1 MHDPLQLAED
11 ASALVAFALQPKLRP
26 GQDPSYAA
34 LLRRYRTDQPLRE
47 FVAVITRGLRLLVL
61 GETDLGLVLGAEE
74 GGPFAITLADY
85 RRSGMSVS
93 ERMCHG
99 LVQLTLAAYC
109 FPTADSLD
117 DPDHIAGT
125 KLSVARVVRYLV
137 DLAQRLEAGG
147 GDDPDAESEAL
158 GEAWRVVLARA
169 ETRGTT
175 DGRRTAGTLQGMVA
189 YALEQL
195 ERGGL
200 MRKIDDAD
208 GGTWQALGA
217 YRLQV
222 RELAAHDAFLLVRE
236 AGELGREA
244 R

>member
-1 MHDPLQLAED
+1 MRDPLQLAED
-11 ASALVAFALQPKLRP
+11 AAALIAFGLQPKLRP

-34 LLRRYRTDQPLRE
+34 LLGRYRTEQPLRE
-47 FVAVITRGLRLLVL
+47 LVAVITRGLRLSVL
-61 GETDLGLVLGAEE
+61 GETELGLVLGAEE

-85 RRSGMSVS
+85 RRSGMTVS

-99 LVQLTLAAYC
+99 LVQLAIAAYC

-125 KLSVARVVRYLV
+125 KLSVVRVVRYLV
-137 DLAQRLEAGG
+137 DLAKRLEANGSA
-147 GDDPDAESEAL
+147 DPDAEADAL
-158 GEAWRVVLARA
+158 GEAWRVVLTRA
-169 ETRGTT
+169 ETRATP
-175 DGRRTAGTLQGMVA
+175 DGRRTAGTLEGMVA
-189 YALEQL
+189 HALEHL

-200 MRKIDDAD
+200 MRKLGDVD

-217 YRLQV
+217 YRLQI

-236 AGELGREA
+236 AAAPQREA
-244 R
+244 S